1 MGVYVVLVEYKG
13 NEDEFVCFVIEEMI
27 LIVVKEELV
36 EFCDVFCE
44 EGVFIVE

>member
-1 MGVYVVLVEYKG
+1 MGVYVVLVEYKE
-13 NEDEFVCFVIEEMI
+13 NSDEFVCLVIEEMI
-27 LIVVKEELV
+27 LRVVEENLV